1 MKITKT
7 KLKQIIKEA
16 LSAQNEAMS
25 DDEVF
30 AITRASSKAERA
42 GWRSDEFEHFKSL
55 VMNAIE
61 RAVPEATD
69 EALQSI
75 AQNMRAH
82 LENLSADLRDT
93 PGGLMPRLTREFLAA
108 LAVEAARISPQ
119 LELPMNESPRKD
131 TMKLTKSRLK
141 QIIKEEL
148 ATILTEGGTLG
159 HYSGPRAELEAEEID
174 LERNVAGLVSA
185 ILGRRIGPAVVPPD
199 IASDPAYAAGGH
211 GLQEGEYGIRGQ
223 YIVYRSEGQLK
234 TIDTGTT
241 GSRHWGLLGDALK
254 RAGWRYNEN
263 AGIPTPE
270 DFVGAR

>member
-1 MKITKT
+1 MLTKYGGVCMQITKA
-7 KLKQIIKEA
+7 KLKQLIKEA

-42 GWRSDEFEHFKSL
+42 GWRSDEFEHFKDL

-119 LELPMNESPRKD
+119 LELPMNEGPGKA
-131 TMKLTKSRLK
+131 TMKLTKSKLK

-148 ATILTEGGTLG
+148 SSLREKHSPENEVFLSTIDHHSMVLASKMKSIVSKVYETLE
-159 HYSGPRAELEAEEID
+159 RMD
-174 LERNVAGLVSA
+174 LERTEERQL
-185 ILGRRIGPAVVPPD
+185 
-199 IASDPAYAAGGH
+199 AYAAA
-211 GLQEGEYGIRGQ
+211 QELNE
-223 YIVYRSEGQLK
+223 LK
-234 TIDTGTT
+234 AQNPLANVVLDELKFLM
-241 GSRHWGLLGDALK
+241 SPAVLVKEVGDSLVSFD
-254 RAGWRYNEN
+254 E
-263 AGIPTPE
+263 
-270 DFVGAR
+270 

>member
-1 MKITKT
+1 MQLTKA
-7 KLKQIIKEA
+7 KLKQLIKEA
-16 LSAQNEAMS
+16 LSAQDDVMS

-30 AITRASSKAERA
+30 AITRASSKAEQA

-93 PGGLMPRLTREFLAA
+93 AGGLMPRLTREFLAA

-119 LELPMNESPRKD
+119 LELPINESPRKA

-148 ATILTEGGTLG
+148 ATVLHEAHESPSRIVSQILRRSIG
-159 HYSGPRAELEAEEID
+159 
-174 LERNVAGLVSA
+174 SA
-185 ILGRRIGPAVVPPD
+185 PVPPEV
-199 IASDPAYAAGGH
+199 AADPAYAADGH
-211 GLQEGEYGIRGQ
+211 GLQEGEYNIRGQ
-223 YIVYRSEGQLK
+223 YLIYRFDGQLM
-234 TIDTGTT
+234 TLNLGDAEP
-241 GSRHWGLLGDALK
+241 RHWGLFGDALEQ
-254 RAGWRYNEN
+254 AGWRENES
-263 AGIPTPE
+263 AAIPTPE